1 MDDILTI
8 NKLAPCFRKD
18 DCQLTFASLT
28 AMKGGLTDGNYRE
41 SARVGVKR
49 IKIDGTDAVP
59 GGNYKPLT
67 YTQFTKVFKRI
78 QAEAD
83 VALQAQMALRGWVEP
98 DRAAAQRVLMDDGT
112 ILSIEEARKMG
123 CLERSSGE
131 ATPSHPE
138 AQAQGDTAAVS
149 LPPPTS
155 APRPAQQPH
164 AAIPYPEAHLG
175 AAAAGCE
182 AAETAAAVL
191 TVVVDAAARAVE
203 GGGNEAS
210 GAPLEEV
217 DGDLPPRDCG
227 AGVTETVA
235 SALQEAEV
243 AHDGMAARQQQQN
256 GTTLPVRVDG
266 QTMSVSAADGHVE
279 FSAPSTPLP
288 AAGIDIGEEERE
300 GGQRRPEQSATVVF
314 GQGNVE
320 SIGRAGRSSRGRG
333 VQFATAAAMMHDH
346 GNFGDGAALDCSRD
360 QSQDSRS
367 HGDLCSQDGD
377 AEGAGRGA
385 MDEGSDGVDGS
396 KRVGDDAEE
405 KGGGLGGKR
414 QEEQPLALTEAR
426 LIKLQRPEYEC
437 MICLQMT
444 TSGISLPCLHGPF
457 CEGCLSVW

>member
-67 YTQFTKVFKRI
+67 YTQFIKVFKRI

-112 ILSIEEARKMG
+112 ILSIEEAHKTG
-123 CLERSSGE
+123 CLQKSSGG
-131 ATPSHPE
+131 AKSYDPE
-138 AQAQGDTAAVS
+138 AQAQSDTAAVS

-155 APRPAQQPH
+155 APRPAQQP
-164 AAIPYPEAHLG
+164 YQEAHLG

-182 AAETAAAVL
+182 ATEAAVAVL
-191 TVVVDAAARAVE
+191 TAVVDAAVWALE
-203 GGGNEAS
+203 GGGYEAS
-210 GAPLEEV
+210 GALLEEAH
-217 DGDLPPRDCG
+217 GDLPPRDCG
-227 AGVTETVA
+227 AGVTETVV

-256 GTTLPVRVDG
+256 GATLPVRVDG
-266 QTMSVSAADGHVE
+266 QTMSVSADGHVE
-279 FSAPSTPLP
+279 FSATSSP
-288 AAGIDIGEEERE
+288 AAGSDIGEEEWE
-300 GGQRRPEQSATVVF
+300 GGQRRPEQSAMAVS
-314 GQGNVE
+314 GQGSVE
-320 SIGRAGRSSRGRG
+320 STGRAGRSGRGRG
-333 VQFATAAAMMHDH
+333 VQFATADAMMHDH

-367 HGDLCSQDGD
+367 HGDLCSQNGD

-385 MDEGSDGVDGS
+385 MDEGSEGVDGS
-396 KRVGDDAEE
+396 NGVGDDEE
-405 KGGGLGGKR
+405 ETGGRLGGKR